1 MATSELEL
9 RVSALEKEL
18 AKLKEILAKD
28 GKSDLPWWQQIS
40 GAFADDP
47 LFDEAMRLGRE
58 YRVNLREEY
67 DDEPD
72 DNT

>member
-18 AKLKEILAKD
+18 AKLKEKLARD
-28 GKSDLPWWQQIS
+28 GKSDLPWWKQIS